1 MQVSVET
8 TQGLER
14 RLTITVPAAAIST
27 EVDKELRN
35 IAKNRRVDGF
45 RPGKAPVAM
54 IKKMFGLSV
63 LQDVASRQ
71 MQNHFYQAIIAN
83 KLTPAGAPT
92 FAPGQLAQ
100 GKDLE
105 FKATFEVYPEV
116 EVKNLDKIE
125 VNKPVVEI
133 ADADLDKMLDT
144 LRKQHAKWEEKKG
157 KAATGDRVIIDF
169 VGSIDGEE
177 FEGGKATNFTLELGQ
192 GRMIPGFEDGI
203 TGKKAGEQFTI
214 DVTFPAEYHAENLK
228 GKAAQFAITLNSVET
243 QVLPEVNE
251 EFVKLFGLGEN
262 SVDALH
268 TEVRKNM
275 ERELRQAI
283 KSKVKN
289 QVMDGLLAANPIEVP
304 KALLENEV
312 NRLRVQAVQQF
323 GGNIKPEQ
331 LPVELFEEQAKRR
344 VVLGLIVAEVVK
356 QFELKPDDAKVREMI
371 EEMAS
376 AYQEPEQVIAW
387 YYKND
392 QQLNEVR
399 SVVLE
404 EQVVDTVLQKATV
417 TDKSVSYEEAV
428 KPAEA
433 PAAAE

>member
-92 FAPGQLAQ
+92 FAPGQLAE

-105 FKATFEVYPEV
+105 FAATFEVYPEV
-116 EVKNLDKIE
+116 QLNALDKIE
-125 VNKPVVEI
+125 VTKPVVEI
-133 ADADLDKMLDT
+133 SADDLETMLGT
-144 LRKQHAKWEEKKG
+144 LRKQHATWAKT
-157 KAATGDRVIIDF
+157 KAAAASGDRVIIDF

-177 FEGGKATNFTLELGQ
+177 FEGGKASDFTLELGQ

-203 TGKKAGEQFTI
+203 IGKKAGEEVTV

-228 GKAAQFAITLNSVET
+228 GKAAKFAVTVKAVEA
-243 QVLPEVNE
+243 QQLPEVND
-251 EFVKLFGLGEN
+251 EFAKLFGLAEAT
-262 SVDALH
+262 VDALKV
-268 TEVRKNM
+268 EVKKNM
-275 ERELRQAI
+275 ERELNNSI
-283 KSKVKN
+283 KARVKD
-289 QVMDGLLAANPIEVP
+289 QVIKGLLATHEVEVP
-304 KALLENEV
+304 QALIDSEIDVLRRQALQRFGNNVDPKQLPELPASLFTEQAKDRVKVGLLLGEV
-312 NRLRVQAVQQF
+312 IKTNSLQVEDARVQSLIETVASAYEDPQEVIQYY
-323 GGNIKPEQ
+323 NSNK
-331 LPVELFEEQAKRR
+331 ELLQGMRNVALEEQAIDL
-344 VVLGLIVAEVVK
+344 VLTK
-356 QFELKPDDAKVREMI
+356 AKVK
-371 EEMAS
+371 EE
-376 AYQEPEQVIAW
+376 
-387 YYKND
+387 
-392 QQLNEVR
+392 
-399 SVVLE
+399 
-404 EQVVDTVLQKATV
+404 KAKF
-417 TDKSVSYEEAV
+417 DEIMN
-428 KPAEA
+428 PQ
-433 PAAAE
+433 AAN